1 MRLSNLKPIHKY
13 VAVSLFIL
21 FGSVL
26 MVRIFFTPAEP
37 VPDIGSSI
45 SNTGGYQ
52 ASRTDPLAKPITKG
66 RQNPT
71 PVAAE
76 INKEKPRARANADES
91 LPREIDMALHSDWMG
106 RVYAVLGGNLSENV
120 MKKIKDQNILLLSE
134 RNALSKDLYT
144 RKIGIEDYQA
154 GIRDL
159 VKSNQ
164 DFHKEVLSDAQYE
177 KLFEFAK
184 DETDILIDSILTP
197 IELRVEVFNPGVSY
211 EEVTA
216 AIPADKLNKILA
228 AQKTRDHNMF
238 ELQARYENQE
248 ISVNEIQ
255 KAAEA
260 QFQAYVAEL
269 EKILDPDE
277 IQLLFGES
285 AKN

>member
-26 MVRIFFTPAEP
+26 MARIFFTPAET
-37 VPDIGSSI
+37 VPDINSSI

-134 RNALSKDLYT
+134 RNALSNDLYT

-197 IELRVEVFNPGVSY
+197 LELRVEVLNPAVSY

-238 ELQARYENQE
+238 ELQARYENKE

-277 IQLLFGES
+277 IQLLFGDS